1 MASGSRAPETSA
13 RSDEPIA
20 FVKPPDPRFVS
31 DLQCDLPHCSLLPGQ
46 GQTQV
51 SRPRALPDLAAVKP
65 QDLRQNDRTCTSQPG
80 FKEIREGW
88 LQRLWQ
94 DTHRLDT
101 LQSNRRLHAQRVLY
115 LGKRVRV
122 LHEIPDL
129 GFGCVSN
136 DSGLVGHVR
145 RWFSFCPELPIYVDL
160 DALTSIP
167 RLAASR

>member
-1 MASGSRAPETSA
+1 MRL
-13 RSDEPIA
+13 RSVGRE
-20 FVKPPDPRFVS
+20 RF
-31 DLQCDLPHCSLLPGQ
+31 
-46 GQTQV
+46 
-51 SRPRALPDLAAVKP
+51 PDLAAVKP

-115 LGKRVRV
+115 FGKRVRV
-122 LHEIPDL
+122 PHEIPDL

-136 DSGLVGHVR
+136 DSGLVGHVC
-145 RWFSFCPELPIYVDL
+145 RWFSFCPKLPIYVNL
-160 DALTSIP
+160 DALNLYSSLGSFAVDVVAKA
-167 RLAASR
+167 RGQCQE

>member
-1 MASGSRAPETSA
+1 MRV
-13 RSDEPIA
+13 R
-20 FVKPPDPRFVS
+20 
-31 DLQCDLPHCSLLPGQ
+31 
-46 GQTQV
+46 
-51 SRPRALPDLAAVKP
+51 
-65 QDLRQNDRTCTSQPG
+65 
-80 FKEIREGW
+80 

-115 LGKRVRV
+115 FGKRVRM

-145 RWFSFCPELPIYVDL
+145 RWFSFCLELPIYVDL
-160 DALTSIP
+160 DALNLYSSLCGFTVDVVAIARGQCQEQQFSSISARAEPRGIWRNDDGMSITVRRQGHEMFAVAVLYSSTNLHNAP
-167 RLAASR
+167 RLVTATLLASQPEISILT